1 MSASTTRAMRT
12 TRVAMPPTIRRATY
26 GGALPRVTGHRT
38 LRRDW
43 GGPLMTWVIR
53 TLVIVAALVLGA
65 VVIEQQRSAML
76 RRRFGPEYQRAL
88 DEHGDRRG
96 AEAVLRERIKRRKS
110 VELLDLTPA
119 SAERY
124 LAKWRAVQAGFVDDP
139 KGSVTSART
148 LVEQLIVERG
158 YRDGDGAEVGDAN
171 RMELVAIDHPH
182 LVAEY
187 RKAGRV
193 SPDASLDDL
202 RATFVHYRDLFEALL
217 ADGTNRT
224 ADNGEDDGDR
234 ARRPG
239 IRFGA
244 SR

>member
-1 MSASTTRAMRT
+1 LVV
-12 TRVAMPPTIRRATY
+12 VA
-26 GGALPRVTGHRT
+26 
-38 LRRDW
+38 
-43 GGPLMTWVIR
+43 
-53 TLVIVAALVLGA
+53 VLGVAA

-88 DEHGDRRG
+88 DVHGDRRA
-96 AEAVLRERIKRRKS
+96 AEAALREQIKRRKS

-124 LAKWRAVQAGFVDDP
+124 KGQWRAVQAGFVDDP
-139 KGSVTSART
+139 KGSVASART

-158 YRDGDGAEVGDAN
+158 YRDAEAAEVGAGD
-171 RMELVAIDHPH
+171 RMELVAIDHPQ

-187 RKAGRV
+187 REAGRV
-193 SPDASLDDL
+193 SPDASLDEL
-202 RATFVHYRDLFEALL
+202 RATFIHYRDLFEAVL
-217 ADGTNRT
+217 ADGTDST
-224 ADNGEDDGDR
+224 DGSGANGNGNGDGV
-234 ARRPG
+234 RRPR

>member
-1 MSASTTRAMRT
+1 
-12 TRVAMPPTIRRATY
+12 
-26 GGALPRVTGHRT
+26 
-38 LRRDW
+38 
-43 GGPLMTWVIR
+43 MTWVIL
-53 TLVIVAALVLGA
+53 TLVVVAVLGVAA

-88 DEHGDRRG
+88 DVHGDRRA
-96 AEAVLRERIKRRKS
+96 AEAALREQIKRRKS

-124 LAKWRAVQAGFVDDP
+124 KGQWRAVQAGFVDDP
-139 KGSVTSART
+139 KGSVASART

-158 YRDGDGAEVGDAN
+158 YRDAEAAEVGAGD
-171 RMELVAIDHPH
+171 RMELVAIDHPQ

-187 RKAGRV
+187 REAGRV
-193 SPDASLDDL
+193 SPDASLDEL
-202 RATFVHYRDLFEALL
+202 RATFIHYRDLFEAVL
-217 ADGTNRT
+217 ADGTDST
-224 ADNGEDDGDR
+224 DGSGANGNGNGDGV
-234 ARRPG
+234 RRPR

>member
-1 MSASTTRAMRT
+1 
-12 TRVAMPPTIRRATY
+12 
-26 GGALPRVTGHRT
+26 
-38 LRRDW
+38 
-43 GGPLMTWVIR
+43 MTWVIL

-65 VVIEQQRSAML
+65 VVIEQQRSAIL

-96 AEAVLRERIKRRKS
+96 AEAALRERIKRRRS

-124 LAKWRAVQAGFVDDP
+124 QAKWRAVQAGFVDDP

-158 YRDGDGAEVGDAN
+158 YRDGEGAEVDAAD

-182 LVAEY
+182 LVAQY
-187 RKAGRV
+187 REAGRV

-202 RATFVHYRDLFEALL
+202 RAAFIQYRDLFEALL
-217 ADGTNRT
+217 ADGTDRSG
-224 ADNGEDDGDR
+224 DNGDGDGHG
-234 ARRPG
+234 ARRTG